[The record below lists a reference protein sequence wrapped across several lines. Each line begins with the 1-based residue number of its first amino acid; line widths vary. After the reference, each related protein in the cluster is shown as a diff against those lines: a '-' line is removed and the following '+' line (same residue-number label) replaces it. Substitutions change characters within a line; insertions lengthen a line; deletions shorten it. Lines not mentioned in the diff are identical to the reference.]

1 MGTVDATGKQ
11 RLLKGMN
18 GLKQRAK
25 TINELAENAKIYVI
39 ARPITMDAKAKE
51 ILDKGGK
58 DILMALIPK
67 LESQS
72 DFSHTATMD
81 MCKAYAGE
89 IGKKLGDV
97 AQPLRVA
104 LSGKTVSPGVFEVM
118 EILGKEET
126 LGRLKDAC

>member
-1 MGTVDATGKQ
+1 
-11 RLLKGMN
+11 MN

-25 TINELAENAKIYVI
+25 TINELAENAKIYVLK
-39 ARPITMDAKAKE
+39 RPIVLDEKAKE
-51 ILDKGGK
+51 VLAKGGK
-58 DILMALIPK
+58 DILAAVIPK
-67 LESQS
+67 LEAQA
-72 DFSHTATMD
+72 DFSHAETMEL
-81 MCKAYAGE
+81 CKIFGAE